1 MADRA
6 APVEPLPWASHGHA
20 YMASE
25 IEIASDEATPP
36 NVAVSWGGTILFDKV
51 DDEPGQGN
59 SLKRSAAGAPSGARA
74 SHKTRAADVVEIV
87 GESFPSVI
95 GVASG
100 AFGEIVG
107 VVVQRP
113 EAGEMP
119 SWLPAA
125 LPCGVCRGCTGD
137 LTAKEAGRLA
147 GVGPSGLK
155 CVWSCKE
162 GALPGGASL
171 CAWCRRNRG
180 TNSVRGCTVRQ
191 QLMPR
196 GDGESL
202 PEPTAGVARTH
213 LSAVPTLEA
222 VESVAAAASTV
233 AVASS
238 AEPRRLC
245 DLPMDAPER
254 AIAEDGNIAIVP
266 HLREHCTLHPLVL
279 NAMAHCPCC
288 YCYVCDKP
296 VAECLQW
303 STHAHARRATH
314 ALVRFATAILAVG
327 AALPPPPLLPVDG
340 PWSCARVLAEVTNVS
355 AFLQLADPPRGL
367 VLPTGASM
375 RAHQQQ
381 TLAFMLARER
391 STDPAQAGVLLVAAR
406 SGLVVACATRGG
418 YVCDEVGMGK
428 TLCAI
433 CLVLANCFLEPQPSW
448 MPANGL
454 PLTVWYSEEDGE
466 EPEPMV
472 GFVAWSTVEG
482 MQVKFDDST
491 ELWVDPAEDE
501 WAWGLHNCAP
511 SACPARVH
519 CDREAFAA
527 MQQDNA
533 VCRATLVIAPMSLLG
548 QWADEIRKF
557 APSLTQLTYH
567 ACAHTSAEWAKNRD
581 FLVSKMG
588 SIDIV
593 LTTAA
598 IACKLSSC
606 RFHRIIVDE
615 VHTEDVFRGFGGGKA
630 ATAQC
635 SPFPGLQVTAPNVWL
650 LTGTPITRGV
660 SDMEIG
666 ARLLGQWD
674 FGLGLGALPL
684 GPELSGCLRELM
696 VRHTKNM
703 KLGGAHGGAPALA
716 LPQASVQTVWLA
728 MNEAERAFYEHA
740 CEADARPAEAAE
752 RAGGKDMTLE
762 MSLRCRRQA
771 CSNVYKFK
779 GTERVCSEQEVL
791 FLYRRERKPGCL
803 YNFEY
808 FPKTFFCTK
817 LRALRDD
824 LLQLRTLEPS
834 CSAVIFTQHR
844 ESHAHITKMLQI
856 EVSAFKI
863 FEIHGAT
870 SAALR
875 HAAVRAFQGGTDAH
889 RKCAKVLV
897 TTVRVGS
904 VGMTL
909 TGASRVY
916 LMEPSFDPAAEAQA
930 AGRIHRLGQIKDVH
944 IKRFVFRD
952 SLDERICALHDALR
966 SGSVVITGGV
976 VPPHGVLI
984 LTQPSA
990 YSCAHPSAWEDFWR
1004 TNA

>member
-327 AALPPPPLLPVDG
+327 AALPPPPQAPQLPPPPLLPVDG

-433 CLVLANCFLEPQPSW
+433 CLVLANCFLEPQ
-448 MPANGL
+448 
-454 PLTVWYSEEDGE
+454 V
-466 EPEPMV
+466 
-472 GFVAWSTVEG
+472 
-482 MQVKFDDST
+482 
-491 ELWVDPAEDE
+491 
-501 WAWGLHNCAP
+501 
-511 SACPARVH
+511 
-519 CDREAFAA
+519 
-527 MQQDNA
+527 
-533 VCRATLVIAPMSLLG
+533 
-548 QWADEIRKF
+548 
-557 APSLTQLTYH
+557 
-567 ACAHTSAEWAKNRD
+567 
-581 FLVSKMG
+581 
-588 SIDIV
+588 
-593 LTTAA
+593 
-598 IACKLSSC
+598 
-606 RFHRIIVDE
+606 
-615 VHTEDVFRGFGGGKA
+615 
-630 ATAQC
+630 
-635 SPFPGLQVTAPNVWL
+635 
-650 LTGTPITRGV
+650 
-660 SDMEIG
+660 
-666 ARLLGQWD
+666 RLLKIIIIIQY
-674 FGLGLGALPL
+674 
-684 GPELSGCLRELM
+684 S
-696 VRHTKNM
+696 
-703 KLGGAHGGAPALA
+703 
-716 LPQASVQTVWLA
+716 QT
-728 MNEAERAFYEHA
+728 
-740 CEADARPAEAAE
+740 P
-752 RAGGKDMTLE
+752 T
-762 MSLRCRRQA
+762 
-771 CSNVYKFK
+771 
-779 GTERVCSEQEVL
+779 
-791 FLYRRERKPGCL
+791 
-803 YNFEY
+803 
-808 FPKTFFCTK
+808 
-817 LRALRDD
+817 
-824 LLQLRTLEPS
+824 
-834 CSAVIFTQHR
+834 
-844 ESHAHITKMLQI
+844 
-856 EVSAFKI
+856 
-863 FEIHGAT
+863 
-870 SAALR
+870 
-875 HAAVRAFQGGTDAH
+875 
-889 RKCAKVLV
+889 
-897 TTVRVGS
+897 
-904 VGMTL
+904 
-909 TGASRVY
+909 
-916 LMEPSFDPAAEAQA
+916 
-930 AGRIHRLGQIKDVH
+930 
-944 IKRFVFRD
+944 
-952 SLDERICALHDALR
+952 
-966 SGSVVITGGV
+966 
-976 VPPHGVLI
+976 
-984 LTQPSA
+984 
-990 YSCAHPSAWEDFWR
+990 
-1004 TNA
+1004 